1 MIRTQI
7 SLTDEQMER
16 LRRLAKRRGVSIA
29 AVVRDAVDRCFE
41 GDERATR
48 LERLLGA
55 AGAFSSRTTNTS
67 EDHDAV
73 LEEAHRDR

>member
-7 SLTDEQMER
+7 SLTEEQMER

-29 AVVRDAVDRCFE
+29 AVVRDAVDRCVE
-41 GDERATR
+41 GDESASR

-55 AGAFSSRTTNTS
+55 AGAFSSGTANTS
-67 EDHDAV
+67 KDHDAV
-73 LEEAHRDR
+73 LEEAYLDW